1 MDTMRNCRLVFVISL
16 AFLIAIGSI
25 YSQTGP
31 LPEAK
36 PETVG
41 FSAERLKRLD
51 EAMQAMVD
59 SRQLAGIVTMVAR
72 HGKLVRQKTF
82 GLRDIAES
90 KPMQQNT
97 IFRIYSMTKPI
108 TGVAMMIL
116 YEEGKWRPNDPIAKY
131 IPEFANLRVYSGV
144 DVEGKL
150 KLEAPAHSPTI
161 GELMSHTAGFTYG
174 VFGNTPVDKM
184 YQESNPLQAGSL
196 KEFIDRLAKLPLV
209 YQPGEGWIYSV
220 SVDVQ
225 GYLVEKLSGK
235 SCPDFVRERIFVP
248 LGMKDS
254 GFFVPAEKLA
264 RLATIYTTDAKSP
277 GLTALPRDPNVTKV
291 PGLPSGGGGLYST
304 AEDYLRFAQ
313 MLLNG
318 GELNG
323 VRILSPSTV
332 ALMRVNHLPE
342 RLMTGKFG
350 IGFYTMQPGLGF
362 GYDFAVFEN
371 PAKFG
376 STAGQGT
383 YLWDGA
389 AGTWF
394 WIDPANDLVFVGMIQ
409 RMPTAAGA
417 PNMEDLSRTL
427 IYQALVDPKK

>member
-1 MDTMRNCRLVFVISL
+1 
-16 AFLIAIGSI
+16 
-25 YSQTGP
+25 
-31 LPEAK
+31 
-36 PETVG
+36 VG

-209 YQPGEGWIYSV
+209 YQPGEVRQHRRTGDLFVGWRCRN
-220 SVDVQ
+220 
-225 GYLVEKLSGK
+225 LVLDRSGK
-235 SCPDFVRERIFVP
+235 
-248 LGMKDS
+248 
-254 GFFVPAEKLA
+254 
-264 RLATIYTTDAKSP
+264 
-277 GLTALPRDPNVTKV
+277 
-291 PGLPSGGGGLYST
+291 
-304 AEDYLRFAQ
+304 
-313 MLLNG
+313 
-318 GELNG
+318 
-323 VRILSPSTV
+323 
-332 ALMRVNHLPE
+332 
-342 RLMTGKFG
+342 
-350 IGFYTMQPGLGF
+350 
-362 GYDFAVFEN
+362 
-371 PAKFG
+371 
-376 STAGQGT
+376 
-383 YLWDGA
+383 
-389 AGTWF
+389 
-394 WIDPANDLVFVGMIQ
+394 
-409 RMPTAAGA
+409 
-417 PNMEDLSRTL
+417 
-427 IYQALVDPKK
+427 